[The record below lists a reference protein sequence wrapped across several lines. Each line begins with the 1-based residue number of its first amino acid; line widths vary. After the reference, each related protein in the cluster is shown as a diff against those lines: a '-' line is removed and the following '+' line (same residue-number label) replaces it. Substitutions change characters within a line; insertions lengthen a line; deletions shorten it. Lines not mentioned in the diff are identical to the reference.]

1 MSEEGVGFTLEDFN
15 DMASRYNAL
24 KTEYNNLKKYN
35 KDLERELKSLSRKY
49 QGRINKNKSY
59 IDKIVALSDNYMNTI
74 TILTDTIRLIKE
86 EKLIDDKKYV
96 IEFEEIN
103 VEEY

>member
-15 DMASRYNAL
+15 EMASRYNAL

-59 IDKIVALSDNYMNTI
+59 IDKIVALSNNYMDII
-74 TILTDTIRLIKE
+74 TVLNDTIRLIKE
-86 EKLIDDKKYV
+86 EKLIDEKLAIV
-96 IEFEEIN
+96 EFQEIN
-103 VEEY
+103 LVDY